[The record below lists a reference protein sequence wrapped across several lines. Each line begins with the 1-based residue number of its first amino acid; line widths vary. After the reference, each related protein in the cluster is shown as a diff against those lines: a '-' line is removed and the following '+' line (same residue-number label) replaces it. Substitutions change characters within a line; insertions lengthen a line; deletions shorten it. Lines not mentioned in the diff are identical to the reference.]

1 MSLGLTVGALTMIFL
16 STAAGAAAVFFTGRR
31 GAGKNASAAF
41 NGFASGIMVAASVW
55 SLIMPAIEQT
65 ESDGWGSI
73 SFFARG
79 CRHSGGRRADS
90 AYPTRA
96 ALRLSGGSGGM
107 TTHGKM
113 LAAMTV
119 HTYPRGLPSGLLSGR
134 RFRQETSPPL
144 ARSVSLWGI
153 AIQNFPEGAA
163 VSLSLRGAGQSA
175 KKSFFC
181 GCASGAV
188 EPLFAGAGLLLAAFF
203 RPLQPWLLGL
213 SAGAMLFV
221 VAEDLIPAA
230 SRGARPFI
238 GAAGFL
244 AGFILMMSL
253 DCAL

>member
-1 MSLGLTVGALTMIFL
+1 MSVGLTVGALTMIFL

-55 SLIMPAIEQT
+55 SLIMPAIEQS

-73 SFFARG
+73 SFLPAAVG
-79 CRHSGGRRADS
+79 IAAGGALIVLTD
-90 AYPTRA
+90 AA

-107 TTHGKM
+107 TAHGKM

-119 HTYPRGLPSGLLSGR
+119 HNIPEGLAVGLALGAALPSGDAAASGAF
-134 RFRQETSPPL
+134 RFAL
-144 ARSVSLWGI
+144 GI

-244 AGFILMMSL
+244 AGFILMMAL

>member
-1 MSLGLTVGALTMIFL
+1 MSVGLTVGALTMIFL

-55 SLIMPAIEQT
+55 SLIMPAIEQS

-73 SFFARG
+73 SFLPAAVG
-79 CRHSGGRRADS
+79 IAAGGALIVLTD
-90 AYPTRA
+90 AA
-96 ALRLSGGSGGM
+96 ALRLNGGSGGM
-107 TTHGKM
+107 TAHGKM

-119 HTYPRGLPSGLLSGR
+119 HNIPEGLAVGLALGAALPSGDAAVAGAF
-134 RFRQETSPPL
+134 RFAL
-144 ARSVSLWGI
+144 GI

-244 AGFILMMSL
+244 AGFILMMAL

>member
-55 SLIMPAIEQT
+55 SLIMPAIEQS

-73 SFFARG
+73 SFLPAAVG
-79 CRHSGGRRADS
+79 IVAGGALIVLTD
-90 AYPTRA
+90 A
-96 ALRLSGGSGGM
+96 AVLRLSGGSGGM

-119 HTYPRGLPSGLLSGR
+119 HNIPEGLAVGLALGAALPSGDAAASGAF
-134 RFRQETSPPL
+134 RFAL
-144 ARSVSLWGI
+144 GI

-175 KKSFFC
+175 RKSFFC

-221 VAEDLIPAA
+221 VAEDLIPEA
-230 SRGARPFI
+230 SRSARPFI
-238 GAAGFL
+238 GAAGFI
-244 AGFILMMSL
+244 AGFILMMAL

>member
-1 MSLGLTVGALTMIFL
+1 MSVGLTVGALTMIFL

-55 SLIMPAIEQT
+55 SLIMPAIEQS

-73 SFFARG
+73 SFLPAAVG
-79 CRHSGGRRADS
+79 IAAGGALIVLTD
-90 AYPTRA
+90 AA

-107 TTHGKM
+107 TAHGKM

-119 HTYPRGLPSGLLSGR
+119 HNIPEGLAVGLALGAALPSGDAAVAGAF
-134 RFRQETSPPL
+134 RFAL
-144 ARSVSLWGI
+144 GI

-244 AGFILMMSL
+244 AGFILMMAL

>member
-1 MSLGLTVGALTMIFL
+1 MSVGLTVGALTMIFL

-55 SLIMPAIEQT
+55 SLIMPAIEQS

-73 SFFARG
+73 SFLPAAVG
-79 CRHSGGRRADS
+79 IAAGGALIVLTD
-90 AYPTRA
+90 AA

-107 TTHGKM
+107 TAHGKM

-119 HTYPRGLPSGLLSGR
+119 HNIPEGLAVGLALGAALPSGDAAASGAF
-134 RFRQETSPPL
+134 RFAL
-144 ARSVSLWGI
+144 GI

>member
-55 SLIMPAIEQT
+55 SLIMPAIEQS

-73 SFFARG
+73 SFLPAAVG
-79 CRHSGGRRADS
+79 IASGGALIVLTD
-90 AYPTRA
+90 AA

-119 HTYPRGLPSGLLSGR
+119 HNVPEGLAVGLALGAALPSGDAAASGAF
-134 RFRQETSPPL
+134 RFAL
-144 ARSVSLWGI
+144 GI

-163 VSLSLRGAGQSA
+163 GSLSLR
-175 KKSFFC
+175 
-181 GCASGAV
+181 
-188 EPLFAGAGLLLAAFF
+188 GAGLLLAAFF

-221 VAEDLIPAA
+221 VAEDLIPEA
-230 SRGARPFI
+230 SRSARPFI
-238 GAAGFL
+238 GAAGFI
-244 AGFILMMSL
+244 AGFILMMAL

>member
-1 MSLGLTVGALTMIFL
+1 MSVGLTVGALTMIFL

-55 SLIMPAIEQT
+55 SLIMPAIEQS

-73 SFFARG
+73 SFLPAAVG
-79 CRHSGGRRADS
+79 IASGGALIVLTD
-90 AYPTRA
+90 AA
-96 ALRLSGGSGGM
+96 ALRLNGGSGGM
-107 TTHGKM
+107 TAHGKM

-119 HTYPRGLPSGLLSGR
+119 HNIPEGLAVGLALGAALPSGDAAVAGAF
-134 RFRQETSPPL
+134 RFAL
-144 ARSVSLWGI
+144 GI

-244 AGFILMMSL
+244 AGFILMMAL

>member
-1 MSLGLTVGALTMIFL
+1 MSVGLTVGALTMIFL

-55 SLIMPAIEQT
+55 SLIMPAIEHS

-73 SFFARG
+73 SFLPAAVG
-79 CRHSGGRRADS
+79 IAAGGALIVLTD
-90 AYPTRA
+90 AA

-107 TTHGKM
+107 TAHGKM

-119 HTYPRGLPSGLLSGR
+119 HNIPEGLAVGLALGAALPSGDAAVAGAF
-134 RFRQETSPPL
+134 RFAL
-144 ARSVSLWGI
+144 GI

-244 AGFILMMSL
+244 AGFILMMAL

>member
-1 MSLGLTVGALTMIFL
+1 MSVGLTVGALTMIFL

-55 SLIMPAIEQT
+55 SLIMPAIEQS

-73 SFFARG
+73 SFLPAAVG
-79 CRHSGGRRADS
+79 IAAGGALIVLTD
-90 AYPTRA
+90 AA
-96 ALRLSGGSGGM
+96 ALRLNGGSGGM
-107 TTHGKM
+107 TAHGKM

-119 HTYPRGLPSGLLSGR
+119 HNIPEGLAVGLALGAALPSGDAAASGAF
-134 RFRQETSPPL
+134 RFAL
-144 ARSVSLWGI
+144 GI

-244 AGFILMMSL
+244 AGFILMMAL

>member
-55 SLIMPAIEQT
+55 SLIMPATEQS

-73 SFFARG
+73 SFLPAAVG
-79 CRHSGGRRADS
+79 IAAGGALIVLTD
-90 AYPTRA
+90 AA

-119 HTYPRGLPSGLLSGR
+119 HNIPEGLAVGLALGVALPSGDAAASGAF
-134 RFRQETSPPL
+134 RFAL
-144 ARSVSLWGI
+144 GI

>member
-1 MSLGLTVGALTMIFL
+1 MSIGLTAGALAMIFV
-16 STAAGAAAVFFTGRR
+16 STAAGAAAVFFTGLR
-31 GAGKNASAAF
+31 GAGKGASAAF

-55 SLIMPAIEQT
+55 SLIMPAIEQSA
-65 ESDGWGSI
+65 SDGWGKM
-73 SFFARG
+73 SFVPAAVG
-79 CRHSGGRRADS
+79 IVAGGALIVLAD
-90 AYPTRA
+90 AA
-96 ALRLSGGSGGM
+96 ALRLSGGAGGM

-119 HTYPRGLPSGLLSGR
+119 HNIPEGLAVGLALGAALPLGDAAVAGAF
-134 RFRQETSPPL
+134 RF
-144 ARSVSLWGI
+144 AVGI

-163 VSLSLRGAGQSA
+163 VSLSMRGAGQSA

-230 SRGARPFI
+230 GRGARPLI

-244 AGFILMMSL
+244 AGFILMMAL
-253 DCAL
+253 DNAL